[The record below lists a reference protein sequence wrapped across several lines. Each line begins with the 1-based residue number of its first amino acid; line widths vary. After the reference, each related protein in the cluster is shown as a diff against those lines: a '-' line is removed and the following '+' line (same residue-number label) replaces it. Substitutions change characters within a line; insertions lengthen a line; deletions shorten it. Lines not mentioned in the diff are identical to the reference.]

1 MNNLDVVDEKICCSA
16 DDTEERRG
24 LKRTNENR

>member
-1 MNNLDVVDEKICCSA
+1 MNNLEVDEKICCSA